1 MSIKI
6 QIFIILAVVLAICYI
21 SRLVRR
27 KQVELRYVL
36 VWYLVGVLIMI
47 LALFPGILEWLTRL
61 LGIALP
67 INMLFFFGFG
77 FVLMIIFTQT
87 VIISNLN
94 RKSKRLTQEVAL
106 LNKRIDDLVLDN
118 KKQPF
123 DGM

>member
-36 VWYLVGVLIMI
+36 VWYLVGVLILI

-106 LNKRIDDLVLDN
+106 LNKRIDDLVADN